1 MQAFSIRLLPHNAPL
16 CLLWQASSPA
26 APCQES
32 HSQVARLWSEAPAW
46 LGLIWTSGGLV
57 GEAGQRQW
65 LSIYRWPQLGFVGN
79 ENSHFTSSMD
89 WKSNRKRVQFSNLK
103 LLLHRKL
110 GPNGTELFMSIF
122 SSISQSS
129 DWQHG
134 RAGPSSTG
142 GLGREQFCCA
152 QKKGKHR
159 DLRKCLQYGLEGAE
173 YICNHKKPFWPPL
186 QFFCFCPRSPPA
198 IFWFCN
204 LSHHARQREHKQ
216 PYSKINT
223 AILCVFTFHSAAS
236 ICDSVPQTVLFHFTP
251 RGRPS
256 FLAHCTDE
264 RAR

>member
-1 MQAFSIRLLPHNAPL
+1 M
-16 CLLWQASSPA
+16 
-26 APCQES
+26 
-32 HSQVARLWSEAPAW
+32 ARANLDIWRPGGWSRTEAV
-46 LGLIWTSGGLV
+46 T
-57 GEAGQRQW
+57 QH
-65 LSIYRWPQLGFVGN
+65 IYRWPQLSFVGN

-89 WKSNRKRVQFSNLK
+89 WKSKRKRGQFSNLK

-129 DWQHG
+129 DWRHG
-134 RAGPSSTG
+134 RAGP
-142 GLGREQFCCA
+142 RA
-152 QKKGKHR
+152 QGETWKGTILLCTKKKHQ

-173 YICNHKKPFWPPL
+173 YISNHKKPFWPPL
-186 QFFCFCPRSPPA
+186 QFFRSCPRSPPA

-223 AILCVFTFHSAAS
+223 AILCVFTFHSATS

-251 RGRPS
+251 RGRPC